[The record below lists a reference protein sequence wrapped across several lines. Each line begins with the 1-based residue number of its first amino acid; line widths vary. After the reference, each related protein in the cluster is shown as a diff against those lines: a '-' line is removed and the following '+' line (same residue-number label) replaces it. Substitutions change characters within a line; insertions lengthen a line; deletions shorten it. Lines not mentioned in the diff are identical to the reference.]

1 MSAPPRELGSVA
13 MRRAG
18 SALGGVA
25 VVLTGLTAIA
35 CESEREQAREAEL
48 TEQVEES
55 TVDEEGMA
63 FEDPDPE
70 TQPVP
75 AQAAHETE
83 YPSSAGDPPTTRALE
98 RVEPPNGPAGVGV
111 AASDVWG
118 AYLVDADGYPLYMF
132 TADRPDRRS
141 VCYDDCARVWPP
153 LRTFGDP
160 VPVNDL
166 VRPRLLETVWR
177 RDGTQQV
184 TYAGWP
190 LYYYRQD
197 FEAGM
202 VTGQDVQGFGGDWYL
217 MSPAGRII
225 GLEEPAA
232 KPP

>member
-1 MSAPPRELGSVA
+1 MGRS
-13 MRRAG
+13 G
-18 SALGGVA
+18 SALGGAAA
-25 VVLTGLTAIA
+25 VVCTLLTATA
-35 CESEREQAREAEL
+35 CESEREQALEAERAEQA
-48 TEQVEES
+48 TEDEES
-55 TVDEEGMA
+55 TRAEDGAEAG
-63 FEDPDPE
+63 DPDLEP
-70 TQPVP
+70 QPVP
-75 AQAAHETE
+75 VQAAQETE
-83 YPSSAGDPPTTRALE
+83 YPSSAGDPPTTRTME
-98 RVEPPNGPAGVGV
+98 RIEPPNGPAGVGV
-111 AASDVWG
+111 ATSDVWG
-118 AYLVDADGYPLYMF
+118 SYLVDAEGYPLYMF

-141 VCYDDCARVWPP
+141 VCYDDCARMWPP

-160 VPVNDL
+160 VPVNAL

-190 LYYYRQD
+190 LYYYQQD

-202 VTGQDVQGFGGDWYL
+202 VTGQDVKGFGGDWYL